1 MRLTNKLKY
10 SKWFQQVLSSNTT
23 QLKRILQFES
33 LQEISR
39 IHIGKILVK
48 EEVISLNLKISKD
61 MITTITINIMI
72 GIVDQAA
79 VDHLI
84 EVLTRIQAIASIP
97 KTGRKSAQTVV
108 ILLIIVFKHI
118 MTQIQTMISRFLK
131 HLKDGVVVLQDQ
143 INKTKTTSK
152 KIIKIDPTNS
162 IEKSVKKIIN
172 LVAWDEAVVEAKIVK
187 IKTMFVTN
195 HKVMNKTK
203 KERCNI
209 QIIL

>member
-1 MRLTNKLKY
+1 
-10 SKWFQQVLSSNTT
+10 
-23 QLKRILQFES
+23 
-33 LQEISR
+33 
-39 IHIGKILVK
+39 
-48 EEVISLNLKISKD
+48 
-61 MITTITINIMI
+61 
-72 GIVDQAA
+72 
-79 VDHLI
+79 
-84 EVLTRIQAIASIP
+84 
-97 KTGRKSAQTVV
+97 
-108 ILLIIVFKHI
+108 
-118 MTQIQTMISRFLK
+118 MISRFLK
-131 HLKDGVVVLQDQ
+131 HPKDGVVVLQDQ

-195 HKVMNKTK
+195 HKVMNKMK